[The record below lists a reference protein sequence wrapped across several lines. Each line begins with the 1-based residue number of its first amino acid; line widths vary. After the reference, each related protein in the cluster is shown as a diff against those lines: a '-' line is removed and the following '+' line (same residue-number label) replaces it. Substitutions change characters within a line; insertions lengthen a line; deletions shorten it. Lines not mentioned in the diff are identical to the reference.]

1 MAASFDIRAED
12 VEFARPDGAPLL
24 ARLYR
29 PVGDGPF
36 PALVEVHGGAWVMN
50 DRLANAA
57 IDEPLARAGF
67 LVMAIDFRMPPAA
80 RYPASVADINLAT
93 RWLKSRAR
101 DLRIRPD
108 KIGGL
113 GTSSGGHQLLLS
125 ALRPRDPRYAALP
138 LAGDFDATLA
148 FLVLCWPIADPLA
161 RYRMVKQKGNQRLVD
176 AHDAWFPDE
185 AAMAEGNPQL
195 MFERGEIAGPLP
207 PAVLLQGTND
217 SNVTPDMADRFAAA
231 YGRAGGRIDLR
242 KYDGQPHTFIP
253 QDPASTASR
262 QAIDDIIAFLRSQ
275 TS

>member
-36 PALVEVHGGAWVMN
+36 PALIEVHGGAWVMN

-67 LVMAIDFRMPPAA
+67 VVMAVDFRMPPAA

-93 RWLKSRAR
+93 RWLKSRATE
-101 DLRIRPD
+101 LRLRPD
-108 KIGGL
+108 RIGGL
-113 GTSSGGHQLLLS
+113 GTSSGAHQLLLS
-125 ALRPRDPRYAALP
+125 ALRPKDPRYAAMP
-138 LAGDFDATLA
+138 LAGNFDAALA
-148 FLVLCWPIADPLA
+148 YLVLCWPIADPLA
-161 RYRMVKQKGNQRLVD
+161 RYRMAKQKGNERLVA
-176 AHDAWFPDE
+176 AHDAWWPDE

-195 MFERGEIAGPLP
+195 MLERGEVANPP
-207 PAVLLQGTND
+207 PAILLQGTND
-217 SNVTPDMADRFAAA
+217 GNVTPDMADRFAASYA
-231 YGRAGGRIDLR
+231 KAGGRIDLR

-253 QDPASTASR
+253 QDPASAASR